1 MGCLARVVTL
11 WSLVTRL
18 SLVSILMLNTASG
31 VFSFRNPDIPFLLQA
46 VWFSLSLSISFSQT
60 DTHMVL
66 PFPKVIPFSTGG

>member
-31 VFSFRNPDIPFLLQA
+31 VFSFRNRDIPFLLQA
-46 VWFSLSLSISFSQT
+46 VWFSLSLSISSSQT